1 MWEQCLE
8 IARVN
13 RRHNLLP
20 HIAAAV
26 VLCLMA
32 PLLMGVKNLTEPQV
46 AKIAE
51 FYLSFLGVILFVPLF
66 LPDSDSNIRDVV
78 ASKKFPITGVR
89 LIRLLQAALFLLVI
103 LAVFFILLKYGENE
117 FHFGKCYYAAAANC
131 IGMGGL
137 GLLFYSL
144 IDNIAIAYM
153 MPFLYYLI
161 SLGNRK
167 ALGKFWLMGFSN
179 GSIDGKKYIAAA
191 GLMMMVAALLIRR
204 ASRR

>member
-144 IDNIAIAYM
+144 IDNIAIA
-153 MPFLYYLI
+153 
-161 SLGNRK
+161 
-167 ALGKFWLMGFSN
+167 
-179 GSIDGKKYIAAA
+179 
-191 GLMMMVAALLIRR
+191 
-204 ASRR
+204 

>member
-51 FYLSFLGVILFVPLF
+51 FYLSFLGVSLFVPLF
-66 LPDSDSNIRDVV
+66 LPDSADPAFTGGVV
-78 ASKKFPITGVR
+78 FAGDTG
-89 LIRLLQAALFLLVI
+89 
-103 LAVFFILLKYGENE
+103 
-117 FHFGKCYYAAAANC
+117 C
-131 IGMGGL
+131 I
-137 GLLFYSL
+137 FYPAE
-144 IDNIAIAYM
+144 IW
-153 MPFLYYLI
+153 
-161 SLGNRK
+161 RK
-167 ALGKFWLMGFSN
+167 
-179 GSIDGKKYIAAA
+179 
-191 GLMMMVAALLIRR
+191 
-204 ASRR
+204 